1 MNIRSATKTR
11 PPTAPP
17 AIVAFLLLSSWA
29 AARVIAKILMLGAG
43 VWLGVVLDER
53 LGLVVDETDGLELIL
68 IVGV

>member
-1 MNIRSATKTR
+1 
-11 PPTAPP
+11 
-17 AIVAFLLLSSWA
+17 
-29 AARVIAKILMLGAG
+29 MLGAG